1 MASPV
6 ATAGVYDYGSLFHVR
21 FLQAP
26 GSAVPS
32 ETMDEKR
39 YPFLAGLHDPKEIQG
54 FSLPELEALADEAR
68 RFLIETISKTG
79 GHLGAALGV
88 A

>member
-1 MASPV
+1 
-6 ATAGVYDYGSLFHVR
+6 
-21 FLQAP
+21 
-26 GSAVPS
+26 
-32 ETMDEKR
+32 MDDKR
-39 YPFLAGLHDPKEIQG
+39 YPTLAGLRDPKEIQG

-68 RFLIETISKTG
+68 RFLIESISKTG